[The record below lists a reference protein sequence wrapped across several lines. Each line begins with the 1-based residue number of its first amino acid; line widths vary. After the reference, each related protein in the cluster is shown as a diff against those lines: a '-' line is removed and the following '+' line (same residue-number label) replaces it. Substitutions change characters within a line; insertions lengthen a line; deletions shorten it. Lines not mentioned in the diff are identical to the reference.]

1 MTKRVLTAYF
11 MHETNTFSK
20 VPTPLESFQKRA
32 FYRENEIPEVYKG
45 TKSAMGAMFEAAE
58 KYGWTLTHPISASA
72 NPSGL
77 VTDKAFDAIC
87 DMILKALDGPKV
99 DGIVLHLHGAMVVDS
114 HEDGE
119 GELLRRIRAKV
130 GMDIPIMVT
139 LDLHANVTQ
148 QMADLSNA
156 LIAFRTYPHIDAY
169 ERSWQACELLQKTFE
184 GKAKPKTF
192 IATRPMMYGLDM
204 GRTQK
209 GPMRVLLDRA
219 DQIEAKGKIHLISI
233 CSGFSHSDIRD
244 VGPTVTVTVDGNDPE
259 GQKIAEDFMDYA
271 WEQRDYVGIE
281 LLPVAKVVQMAKAGE
296 GSKKPLVIADYTDNP
311 GGGGYGDSTAV
322 LKGLIDAGCKNV
334 GFHAICDPE
343 AVQQGIKAGVGATVK
358 LKLGGKTDPKFGGG
372 PIDVEAEVAA
382 LTDGKFIAWGPMGGG
397 VRRDYG
403 PCMVLRIGGLNGI
416 EVVVITNNGQGNDL
430 GNFTSMGIDPTRK
443 DTVVVKSMHHFRAA
457 FEPIA
462 REVVL
467 VDSKSLCSE
476 NFTKDMF
483 KKVRSPVWPLD
494 DVTPN
499 AR

>member
-20 VPTPLESFQKRA
+20 VKTPLEAFTKRA
-32 FYRENEIPEVYKG
+32 LYRENEIPGVYRG
-45 TKSAMGAMFEAAE
+45 TRSAIGATMEAAE
-58 KYGWTLTHPISASA
+58 KYGWTLVHPVSASA

-77 VTDKAFDAIC
+77 VTDGAFDDVC
-87 DMILKALDGPKV
+87 DMILAGLDGPKV
-99 DGIVLHLHGAMVVDS
+99 DGVVLHLHGAMVVES

-119 GELLRRIRAKV
+119 GELLRRIRAKIGKDV
-130 GMDIPIMVT
+130 PIMVT

-148 QMADLSNA
+148 DMADLANA

-169 ERSWQACELLQKTFE
+169 ERAWQACDLLEKTMA
-184 GKAKPKTF
+184 GKANPKTF
-192 IATRPMMYGLDM
+192 IATRPMIHGLDM

-219 DQIEAKGKIHLISI
+219 DEIEAKGKIHLISI
-233 CSGFSHSDIRD
+233 CSGFSASDIRD

-259 GQKIAEDFMDYA
+259 GQKIAEAFMDYA

-281 LLPVAKVVQMAKAGE
+281 LLPVAKVVAMAKAGE
-296 GSKKPLVIADYTDNP
+296 GSGKPLVIADYTDNP
-311 GGGGYGDSTAV
+311 GGGGYGDSTAA

-343 AVQQGIKAGVGATVK
+343 AVQEGIKAGVGKTIRI
-358 LKLGGKTDPKFGGG
+358 KLGGKTDPDVGGP
-372 PIDVEAEVAA
+372 PIDVEGEVAV
-382 LTDGKFIAWGPMGGG
+382 LSDGKFIAWGPMDGG

-403 PCMVLRIGGLNGI
+403 ACMVLRIGGLHGI

-467 VDSKSLCSE
+467 VDSKSLCSD
-476 NFTKDMF
+476 NFAPEMYKN
-483 KKVRSPVWPLD
+483 VRHPIWPID
-494 DVTPN
+494 NVPG
-499 AR
+499 